1 MSLRYV
7 INVRKESVFNDIY
20 VYVMLGY
27 MSLKHA
33 LMTYRG
39 GFNDIL
45 YVMVIC
51 HGEICIY
58 R

>member
-1 MSLRYV
+1 MVVVVVVVVVVLC
-7 INVRKESVFNDIY
+7 IGGSVGVVDC
-20 VYVMLGY
+20 GY

-51 HGEICIY
+51 HGEI
-58 R
+58 

>member
-51 HGEICIY
+51 HGEI
-58 R
+58 